1 MSGVPSLL
9 GREGGMALGEAEVWG
24 FLSGEGDRKTG
35 LDTLR
40 TDFGDE
46 VSSRKYCEDLRGGGL
61 GGGGGR
67 FLVFFL
73 MVASRTV
80 EFDDEEV
87 RDSLTAA
94 RPWGSIGIASTSFP
108 VVLRVTGGLLRTGL
122 WSRLLF

>member
-9 GREGGMALGEAEVWG
+9 GREGGTALGEAEDWTL
-24 FLSGEGDRKTG
+24 LSGEGDRKTG

-40 TDFGDE
+40 TDLGDD
-46 VSSRKYCEDLRGGGL
+46 VSSRKYCDDFRGGGL

-80 EFDDEEV
+80 EFDEDEV

-94 RPWGSIGIASTSFP
+94 RP
-108 VVLRVTGGLLRTGL
+108 
-122 WSRLLF
+122 

>member
-1 MSGVPSLL
+1 MIGTGLNNWECMSGVPSLL
-9 GREGGMALGEAEVWG
+9 GREGGLDLGEAEVSA

-73 MVASRTV
+73 MMVASRTV
-80 EFDDEEV
+80 ELDDEEV

-94 RPWGSIGIASTSFP
+94 RP
-108 VVLRVTGGLLRTGL
+108 
-122 WSRLLF
+122 

>member
-9 GREGGMALGEAEVWG
+9 GREGGLALGEALVWA
-24 FLSGEGDRKTG
+24 FLSGEGDLRTG

-61 GGGGGR
+61 GGGGGK

-80 EFDDEEV
+80 ELDDEEV

-94 RPWGSIGIASTSFP
+94 RP
-108 VVLRVTGGLLRTGL
+108 
-122 WSRLLF
+122 